1 MSAYAKHIAIYG
13 KGGIGKSTIAANLS
27 AAMSQ
32 AGARVLQ
39 IGCDPKQDSTRLLL
53 SGHRITTVLEYL
65 KTTQPLQRKLEDIVA
80 TGYGDVACVEAGG
93 PEPGVGCAGRGI
105 LSTFDLLEKLDIAAR
120 GFDVTIY
127 DVLGDVVCGGFAV
140 PLRDEYAE
148 IVYVVT
154 SGEFMALYAANNIL
168 RGVRNFEANGPRLG
182 GLILNQRG
190 IADEEAHVRR
200 FAEAVS
206 LPIVATF
213 PHSTLFAEAEHMK
226 QPIIAAFPQSEL
238 ASAFT
243 AFAHYLLDAPP
254 RYEARP
260 LMTGELEMVA
270 LGNAPRERTLPTPP
284 VSGCTRIAPPE
295 ATRVASRLPARP
307 ARYYSKGVR
316 DHTTLFGCAFNGAA
330 HTALQVAN
338 AAVVAHGP
346 RSCAFLSSLGIVS
359 SSRRSWR
366 RYGIRAP
373 FPPPSELLS
382 TDMDERVVIFG
393 GNDGLEAAL
402 RRAARRAPSVI
413 FVATTCSAGIIG
425 DDIHLALARTR
436 GVLNGIPVVTLTA
449 DGDLSGDYS
458 QGVLDTAIAIGER
471 FIDPSVAPEGNTVNV
486 VGEKNLVN
494 QTDVTFRTIDCLL
507 QEIGVTVNCRFL
519 RNCTRTQLAGFR
531 KARLNLLAYEDLFG
545 RTVRDFLVE
554 RYQSRFAS
562 VPFPVGFRQ
571 TEKWL
576 REVAAVFG
584 QRERADEIIAAR
596 RERYGEQV
604 QALRPAL
611 AGKRVFIVTQNRHI
625 DWILDTAL
633 DMGMEI
639 VRVGVLDS
647 AWDDEVR
654 TRYADRVPFVAPYQ
668 REQRLRD
675 IRELAPDLTLTDFRW
690 AGAPDEARVSAIPF
704 AFGVGFDGGLALA
717 ERWCDVLRAPA
728 KEGWRHDL

>member
-1 MSAYAKHIAIYG
+1 LSAHAKHIAIYG
-13 KGGIGKSTIAANLS
+13 KGGIGKSTIAANLT

-53 SGHRITTVLEYL
+53 SGRRITTVLEYL
-65 KTTQPLQRKLEDIVA
+65 KTTQPLQRKLEDVVA
-80 TGYGDVACVEAGG
+80 TGYGGVACVEAGG

-105 LSTFDLLEKLDIAAR
+105 LSTFDLLEKLDVATR
-120 GFDVTIY
+120 DFDVTLY

-140 PLRDEYAE
+140 PLRNEYAE

-190 IADEEAHVRR
+190 LEDEEACVRR
-200 FAEAVS
+200 FAEAVC
-206 LPIVATF
+206 LPIVAVF
-213 PHSTLFAEAEHMK
+213 PRSNLFAEAEHAM
-226 QPIIAAFPQSEL
+226 QPIIAALPESEL

-243 AFAHYLLDAPP
+243 ALAHYLLDAPP
-254 RYEARP
+254 RYAAKP
-260 LMTGELEMVA
+260 LTPGALEEVV
-270 LGNAPRERTLPTPP
+270 LGNARGEETRPAQP
-284 VSGCTRIAPPE
+284 VSASAQIAPPE
-295 ATRVASRLPARP
+295 RSHVVPGLPARP

-330 HTALQVAN
+330 HTALQISG

-359 SSRRSWR
+359 SLRRSWR
-366 RYGIRAP
+366 RYGVRSP
-373 FPPPSELLS
+373 FPPASELFS
-382 TDMDERVVIFG
+382 SDMDERVVIFG
-393 GNDGLEAAL
+393 GNEGLETAL
-402 RRAARRAPSVI
+402 RRAAQRGPSVI
-413 FVATTCSAGIIG
+413 FVVTTCSAGIIG
-425 DDIHLALARTR
+425 DDLRLSLARTR
-436 GVLNGIPVVTLTA
+436 GALDGIPVVTLPA

-458 QGVLDTAIAIGER
+458 QGVLDAATAIGER
-471 FIDPSVAPEGNTVNV
+471 FIDPSVTPEGTSVNI

-494 QTDVTFRTIDCLL
+494 QTDVTFRGIEQLLREID
-507 QEIGVTVNCRFL
+507 VTVNCRFI

-545 RTVRDFLVE
+545 RTLRDFLVE

-562 VPFPVGFRQ
+562 LPFPVGFRQ

-576 REVAAVFG
+576 REVGTVFDR
-584 QRERADEIIAAR
+584 RERADEIIAAH
-596 RERYGEQV
+596 RELYREQV
-604 QALRPAL
+604 QTMRPAL
-611 AGKRVFIVTQNRHI
+611 AGKRVFIATQNRHI
-625 DWILDTAL
+625 DWLLDTILDL
-633 DMGMEI
+633 GMEI

-654 TRYADRVPFVAPYQ
+654 TRYADRVPFVIPYQ
-668 REQRLRD
+668 REQRLND

-690 AGAPDEARVSAIPF
+690 AGAPHAARICAIPF
-704 AFGVGFDGGLALA
+704 AFGVGFDGGLAFA
-717 ERWCDVLRAPA
+717 ERWRDVLRAPA
-728 KEGWRHDL
+728 KEGWRYDL